1 MKNWIIIVITLL
13 LTALYV
19 MSVQQAL
26 GGLRHLH
33 RVEPRM
39 MAPAEAQMAAI
50 ETGNDKHGATRVPL
64 TLAICLSLVGPLTRW
79 VPRLIGK

>member
-19 MSVQQAL
+19 MSVRQAL
-26 GGLRHLH
+26 GGLRYLH

-39 MAPAEAQMAAI
+39 MVPAEAQMAAVLKI
-50 ETGNDKHGATRVPL
+50 THLLYLLED
-64 TLAICLSLVGPLTRW
+64 SRW
-79 VPRLIGK
+79 CGISIFVLFRL

>member
-19 MSVQQAL
+19 MSVRQAL
-26 GGLRHLH
+26 GGLRYLH

-39 MAPAEAQMAAI
+39 
-50 ETGNDKHGATRVPL
+50 
-64 TLAICLSLVGPLTRW
+64 
-79 VPRLIGK
+79 IGQ